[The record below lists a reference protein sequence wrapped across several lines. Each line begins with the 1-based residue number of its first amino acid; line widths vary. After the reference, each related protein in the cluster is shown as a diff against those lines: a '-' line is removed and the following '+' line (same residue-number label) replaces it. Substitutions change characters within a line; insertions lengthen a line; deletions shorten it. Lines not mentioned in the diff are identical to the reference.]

1 MNKIIG
7 ITGTPGVGKTT
18 IARKLS
24 QKLDYQYFSIN
35 EFVNENKIYNGIEN
49 ASKIVNLEELNQNIK
64 SKIDNEKVIIDG
76 HLSHKIEIVDI
87 IIILR
92 THPLKLIERLKNR
105 RKEDKSNYTNE
116 KIQENIE
123 AEMTG
128 IITSQV
134 KNQNQEKTS
143 LEIDTT
149 DKQPR
154 KVVIEINELLKHNK
168 TMKNESIDW
177 LKPDVVR
184 KVNNRLSN
192 LK

>member
-35 EFVNENKIYNGIEN
+35 KFVNENKIYNGIEN
-49 ASKIVNLEELNQNIK
+49 ASKIVDLEELNQNIK
-64 SKIDNEKVIIDG
+64 SKIDNKKVIIDG

-92 THPLKLIERLKNR
+92 THPLKLIDRLKNR
-105 RKEDKSNYTNE
+105 RKEDKGNYTIE

-149 DKQPR
+149 DKKPR
-154 KVVIEINELLKHNK
+154 KVVKEINKLLKQNK

-177 LKPDVVR
+177 LKPDVIR